1 MKGGNTMDNLLKGML
16 VVAGGFI
23 AVYAI
28 RSYGYQKECEGY
40 CRGAMVAYEACEK
53 MNNKNN

>member
-1 MKGGNTMDNLLKGML
+1 MDNLLKGML

-23 AVYAI
+23 AIYAI

-40 CRGAMVAYEACEK
+40 CRGVMVAYDACEK
-53 MNNKNN
+53 RNNKNNWIVY